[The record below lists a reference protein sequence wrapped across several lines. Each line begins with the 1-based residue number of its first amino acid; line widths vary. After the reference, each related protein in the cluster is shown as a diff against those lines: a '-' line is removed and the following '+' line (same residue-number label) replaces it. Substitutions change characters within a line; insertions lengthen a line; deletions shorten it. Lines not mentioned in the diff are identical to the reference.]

1 MKQLLT
7 LATVALIAGTTLTA
21 SFAQDKMGKMNKMG
35 GEKKMA
41 GKMQC
46 AECAKLTKKMGKTTE
61 CAHCKT
67 MHAAEKAKMGS
78 KSKMSGDKMG
88 GKMDDKSKMGDK
100 SKMSGDKKK
109 M

>member
-1 MKQLLT
+1 MKNLLT
-7 LATVALIAGTTLTA
+7 LATVALTLGTLLSP
-21 SFAQDKMGKMNKMG
+21 SFAQDKMGKMDKMG

-46 AECAKLTKKMGKTTE
+46 AECAKLTKKMGKPTE
-61 CAHCKT
+61 CAACKK
-67 MHAAEKAKMGS
+67 MHAAEKAKMG
-78 KSKMSGDKMG
+78 KMGSKMA
-88 GKMDDKSKMGDK
+88 DK